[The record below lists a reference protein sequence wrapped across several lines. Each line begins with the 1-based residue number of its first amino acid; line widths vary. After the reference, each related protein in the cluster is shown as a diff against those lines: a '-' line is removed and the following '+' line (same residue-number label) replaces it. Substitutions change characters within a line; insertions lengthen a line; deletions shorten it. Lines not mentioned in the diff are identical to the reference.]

1 MACRVHCDHLIW
13 PPAQHKQQDFA
24 EFNLV
29 CNREYGSFTSMSLW
43 FYHRHSKSSMR
54 QFVERE
60 ESWAYR
66 QLSLDISRAV
76 IFLKPAQRGITLFF
90 QVLAVLWTLIMIFYT
105 AKGDF
110 WAETASQSIY
120 SLLRGIYIPKI
131 MVWIFI

>member
-1 MACRVHCDHLIW
+1 MACRVYCDHLIW
-13 PPAQHKQQDFA
+13 PPAQHKQQDFT

-29 CNREYGSFTSMSLW
+29 WNREYGSFTSTSLW

-66 QLSLDISRAV
+66 QLSLGISRAV
-76 IFLKPAQRGITLFF
+76 IFLKPVQRGITHFF
-90 QVLAVLWTLIMIFYT
+90 QVLAVLWTLMIFYT

-110 WAETASQSIY
+110 WAQTARKSIC
-120 SLLRGIYIPKI
+120 SSLRGIYIPKI
-131 MVWIFI
+131 MVWVFI